1 MSGLFDT
8 LSALWYSLISSP
20 RYAVTA
26 RISPGRS
33 SGPSLSRCSRIT
45 TVTTKSTRVNQ
56 QIRVRE
62 VRVID
67 EEGNQLGI
75 YPIQDALRLAFDKGL
90 DLVEVAPNAVPPVC
104 RLLDFGKF
112 QFEKQKK
119 DREARKA
126 QKIIEMKEIR
136 LRPRTG
142 EHDLDTKVRQ
152 ALSFLEEGSK
162 VKVTVRFR
170 GREITHP
177 EIAREQ
183 LDEFAS
189 KVGAAAIIEAQPL
202 LEGKNLFMML
212 GPNPANKK

>member
-1 MSGLFDT
+1 
-8 LSALWYSLISSP
+8 
-20 RYAVTA
+20 
-26 RISPGRS
+26 
-33 SGPSLSRCSRIT
+33 
-45 TVTTKSTRVNQ
+45 VNQ

-67 EEGNQLGI
+67 DEGNQLGI
-75 YPIQDALRLAFDKGL
+75 LSIQEALRIAFERGL

-104 RLLDFGKF
+104 RLLDYGKY
-112 QFEKQKK
+112 QYEKQKK

-126 QKIIEMKEIR
+126 QKIIEIKEIR

-152 ALSFLEEGSK
+152 ALVFLEEGSK

-183 LDEFAS
+183 LEEFAT
-189 KVGAAAIIEAQPL
+189 KIGNAAIIEAQPL
-202 LEGKNLFMML
+202 MEGKNLFMMM
-212 GPNPANKK
+212 GPNPNKKPAQA

>member
-1 MSGLFDT
+1 
-8 LSALWYSLISSP
+8 
-20 RYAVTA
+20 V
-26 RISPGRS
+26 
-33 SGPSLSRCSRIT
+33 SRRPQQETEGNRIT
-45 TVTTKSTRVNQ
+45 TVTTKSVRINQ

-67 EEGNQLGI
+67 DEGQQLGI
-75 YPIQDALRLAFDKGL
+75 YPIQEALRLAFERNL

-104 RLLDFGKF
+104 RLLDYGKF
-112 QFEKQKK
+112 QYERQKK
-119 DREARKA
+119 EREARRA
-126 QKIIEMKEIR
+126 QKVIEIKEIR

-152 ALSFLEEGSK
+152 ALSFLDEGSK

-183 LDEFAS
+183 LEEFAT
-189 KVGAAAIIEAQPL
+189 KVGAVAVIEAQPS
-202 LEGKNLFMML
+202 LEGKNLFML
-212 GPNPANKK
+212 LSPNPAYKKPSGPG